1 MTDQEQIN
9 QEEIDL
15 RQILKVI
22 IKYKALIA
30 AITLFAL
37 LTSGVLSYFVL
48 SPVYESKVTLMVAIA
63 TDKTTNINN
72 NNGDNLENLINNI
85 SRIPTLTMNTYVNQL
100 KSQILL
106 QRVQDR
112 LNLDPQVYS
121 LSTLSGIIGATAIK
135 DSNLIEITVSHND
148 PMMASKIAKTLSE
161 QYLALISE
169 NNQSNMTRSVGFLED
184 QRINVEKE
192 LDQVLAQ
199 LKQFDSQPYGVEFL
213 QQQFS
218 SKNQDLSKYQSLLND
233 VQVDLTSSLA
243 GVEQSGEILKS
254 TPGTINVKVE
264 GNPGSVTQE
273 VNPVYQQLSQDYAQ
287 KMAKVAEDR
296 AGLQTIGGIIAGIQG
311 DINSI
316 QKDLAEKKDQRDR
329 LEAERK
335 RLADARELLANK
347 VTETQIARSVDLG
360 NTSLTVVSPAIVPS
374 TPVKPNKQLN
384 MAIALVLGLML
395 AVMAAFLLEFM
406 DNTVKNSKDLADKLG
421 VPHLGSIPG
430 VSGKRR

>member
-1 MTDQEQIN
+1 MTEQEQIN

-15 RQILKVI
+15 RQIFKVI
-22 IKYKALIA
+22 GKYKVLIA
-30 AITLFAL
+30 AITLVAV

-48 SPVYESKVTLMVAIA
+48 SPVYESKVTLMVAMA

-106 QRVQDR
+106 QRVQER

-121 LSTLSGIIGATAIK
+121 LSTLSGSIVATAIK
-135 DSNLIEITVSHND
+135 DSNLIEVTVSHND

-199 LKQFDSQPYGVEFL
+199 LKQFDSQPYGVDFL

-243 GVEQSGEILKS
+243 GVEQLGENLKS
-254 TPGTINVKVE
+254 TPRTINVKVE

-273 VNPVYQQLSQDYAQ
+273 VNQVYQQLSQDYAQ

-296 AGLQTIGGIIAGIQG
+296 ARLQTIGGIIAGIQG

-360 NTSLTVVSPAIVPS
+360 NTSISVVSPAIVPS

-395 AVMAAFLLEFM
+395 AVVAAFLLEFM
-406 DNTVKNSKDLADKLG
+406 DNTVKNAKDLADKLG